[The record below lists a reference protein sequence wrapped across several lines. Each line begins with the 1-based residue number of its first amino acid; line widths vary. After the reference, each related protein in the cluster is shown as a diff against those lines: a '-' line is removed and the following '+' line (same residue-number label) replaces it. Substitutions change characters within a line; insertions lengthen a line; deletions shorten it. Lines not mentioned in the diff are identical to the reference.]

1 MNSYLSKIGYQ
12 GPNILTGVILVSLI
26 TTTQYAN
33 VYLYIYVIVWQ
44 IISHLLNITI
54 KNTLK
59 HPRPDSD
66 KNENFKNLK
75 PCIDNYLT
83 IHRNFGM
90 PSGHAQAVISQ
101 LVFIALYFQQPSLTT
116 VSIIQAGL
124 TLWQRY
130 ATHRHSIKQ
139 LIAGSMI
146 GVIVGV
152 SFYKIIPFITENY
165 KLSSASAP
173 ALASASASTSAPA
186 PAPALAEFLELT

>member
-44 IISHLLNITI
+44 IVSHLLNITI

-59 HPRPDSD
+59 HPRPDSY
-66 KNENFKNLK
+66 KNEEFASLS
-75 PCIDNYLT
+75 PCIENYLT

-90 PSGHAQAVISQ
+90 PSGHAQSVISATT
-101 LVFIALYFQQPSLTT
+101 FIALYFKNPYLLVGSA
-116 VSIIQAGL
+116 IQSVI
-124 TLWQRY
+124 TLYQRY
-130 ATHRHSIKQ
+130 TTQRHSIKQ
-139 LIAGSMI
+139 LATGSII

-152 SFYKIIPFITENY
+152 VFYKIVLNY
-165 KLSSASAP
+165 I
-173 ALASASASTSAPA
+173 
-186 PAPALAEFLELT
+186 ELY

>member
-1 MNSYLSKIGYQ
+1 MNFYLSRIGYH
-12 GPNILTGVILVSLI
+12 GPNTMLLLILIMLFTVVQSSNI
-26 TTTQYAN
+26 
-33 VYLYIYVIVWQ
+33 YLYIYVIVWQ
-44 IISHLLNITI
+44 IISHFINLTI

-75 PCIDNYLT
+75 PSIDNYLI

-165 KLSSASAP
+165 KLSSASA
-173 ALASASASTSAPA
+173 STSAPA
-186 PAPALAEFLELT
+186 PAPAPALAELPELT

>member
-1 MNSYLSKIGYQ
+1 MNFYLSHIGYQ
-12 GPNILTGVILVSLI
+12 GPNTMLLLILIMLFTVVQSSNI
-26 TTTQYAN
+26 
-33 VYLYIYVIVWQ
+33 YLYIYVIVWQ
-44 IISHLLNITI
+44 IISHLINLTI

-75 PCIDNYLT
+75 PSIDNYLT

-101 LVFIALYFQQPSLTT
+101 LVFIALYFQQPILTT
-116 VSIIQAGL
+116 VSIMQAGL

-173 ALASASASTSAPA
+173 ALASAP
-186 PAPALAEFLELT
+186 AEFLELT

>member
-1 MNSYLSKIGYQ
+1 MNNYLSRIGYH
-12 GPNILTGVILVSLI
+12 GPNTMLLLILIVLFTI
-26 TTTQYAN
+26 TQTSN
-33 VYLYIYVIVWQ
+33 MYLYIYVIVWQ
-44 IISHLLNITI
+44 LISHFINLTI

-75 PCIDNYLT
+75 PSIDNYFI

-101 LVFIALYFQQPSLTT
+101 LVFITLYFQKPILTT
-116 VSIIQAGL
+116 ISIIQSGI

-139 LIAGSMI
+139 LIAGGMI

-165 KLSSASAP
+165 KISSLSSLSS
-173 ALASASASTSAPA
+173 LAS
-186 PAPALAEFLELT
+186 LA

>member
-1 MNSYLSKIGYQ
+1 MNFYLSRIGYH
-12 GPNILTGVILVSLI
+12 GPNTMLLLILIMLFTVVQSSNI
-26 TTTQYAN
+26 
-33 VYLYIYVIVWQ
+33 YLYIYVIVWQ
-44 IISHLLNITI
+44 IISHFINLTI

-75 PCIDNYLT
+75 PSIDNYLI

-101 LVFIALYFQQPSLTT
+101 LVFIALYFQQPILTT
-116 VSIIQAGL
+116 ISIIQAGI
-124 TLWQRY
+124 TLWQRC

-173 ALASASASTSAPA
+173 ALASAPAS
-186 PAPALAEFLELT
+186 ALAELPELT